1 MTARL
6 TPAALAASAF
16 AGLFAPAA
24 MAQETGWSFE
34 VEAASEY
41 ISKGTGKSDG
51 NPALQLDA
59 AYDFGPVTTG
69 FWASNAKVSQ
79 GGDAELQLYA
89 ATEHELGPVTIDLRG
104 MLKHMPGT
112 DDGFQDTWFEARAD
126 ATLPVAGTDLRLR
139 VEYSPDNYAAT
150 DAAWWIEAQA
160 SRKLA
165 ENWEVSAAYGAR
177 EQDGGA
183 DYRAWNAGVTWQAMD
198 RLALDLRWYDTD
210 SHERGENY
218 EGRVFVSA
226 TVAF

>member
-1 MTARL
+1 MSPRL
-6 TPAALAASAF
+6 ASIRLAAGALV
-16 AGLFAPAA
+16 GLLAPAA
-24 MAQETGWSFE
+24 MAQEKGWSFE

-51 NPALQLDA
+51 DPALQLDA

-69 FWASNAKVSQ
+69 FWASNATTSRGGNSELHLYLASQ
-79 GGDAELQLYA
+79 Y
-89 ATEHELGPVTIDLRG
+89 ELGPVEFDLRG
-104 MLKHMPGT
+104 MLKHSPGT
-112 DDGFQDTWFEARAD
+112 DSGFQDTWFEARMD
-126 ATLPVAGTDLRLR
+126 ATVPVAGTDLRLR
-139 VEYSPDNYAAT
+139 VEYSPDNYADT
-150 DAAWWIEAQA
+150 DAAWWFEAQA

-165 ENWEVSAAYGAR
+165 DAWEVSAAYGAR

-210 SHERGENY
+210 SHELGENY
-218 EGRVFVSA
+218 DGRVFVSA